1 MKITPA
7 RIILPVLCLVV
18 GGVMIYAGLAAGWGL
33 VWVLGGGFFIMV
45 GLSAI
50 VLTLAWRLPGRV
62 GALLRHPIVSVLIV
76 AAVLLMLVLT
86 VAVGLF

>member
-18 GGVMIYAGLAAGWGL
+18 GAALIYAGLAAGWGL
-33 VWVLGGGFFIMV
+33 VWVLGGGFFITV
-45 GLSAI
+45 GIAAI
-50 VLTLAWRLPGRV
+50 VLTLAWTLPGRA

-76 AAVLLMLVLT
+76 AAVLVMIALT